1 MNVKEKHKLRKFIKE
16 LEAVRGRH
24 TELVSVY
31 VPAGYELIKIIQH
44 LEQESG
50 TASNIKDARTRK
62 NVIDSLERA
71 IRHLRLFKR
80 TPDNGLAVFAGN
92 ASEAENK
99 IDIKVWS
106 IEPPDPLNFR
116 LYRCDQTF
124 MLDPLKDM
132 LEHKEVYG
140 LIVVDKREGNIG
152 LLKGHAITEL
162 RELTSGVPGKFK
174 TGGQCISEDT
184 LVMKDNGEL
193 IEIKKSHNPM
203 TIISENFNIE
213 KSEETPIVSKWENKK
228 ELFKV
233 ITCYP
238 KFEIKASADH
248 VFFVRTENGIEEKRL
263 SDINAGAYLLLPEK
277 INLNLKEQPL
287 DFVPEVK
294 YQFNMKKINLPKILT
309 PEIAQLFG
317 YYLGDGSY
325 EIDRLTFF
333 EQREEVAIY
342 YKNLIE
348 KLFNV
353 KCDLRFRKDK
363 NYYQLRVYSRIITQ
377 LFKKY
382 FNYKDKTMKGKIPS
396 IILKSPD
403 DVLAAFVKGFFDAE
417 GYVSSTTR
425 VALGI
430 NNKYIQRQLQLSLL
444 RLGIISSILEYDN
457 RRNPY
462 SKNFRYT
469 LAVDDKESLEKYE
482 KLVGF
487 SSQEKSKKLKYI
499 ITKRSNRNK
508 VRQIV
513 VNGKEIA
520 KILRNSGYSTFKLM
534 NSQFFLNKRQLNKE
548 IFKKRIL
555 DNITDEDLKKRL
567 YFFYD
572 SNLIV
577 AKISKIT
584 SIGVGKTIDIET
596 KNHNFLANGLIV
608 HNSSQRLERLR
619 EGMAKDFFV
628 RIGEAANSIFL
639 EMKENL
645 KGIIIGGPGMTKE
658 EFLAGHYLNNELKR
672 KVIGVKDLSYT
683 GEFGLNELVDKSDD
697 LLAKE
702 GIMEEKKIMT
712 KFFEMLGKEPGKV
725 SYGKTEVAKV
735 LEMSAVDKLLLS
747 ESLPDEEIEMW
758 EEKAEQYGTDVVV
771 ISIETRE
778 GAQLK
783 ELGGI
788 AAILRYAL
796 R

>member
-1 MNVKEKHKLRKFIKE
+1 MNIKEKHKLRKFIKE
-16 LEAVRGRH
+16 LESVKGRH

-31 VPAGYELIKIIQH
+31 VPAGYDIIKIIQH

-80 TPDNGLAVFAGN
+80 TPENGLAVFAGN
-92 ASEAENK
+92 ASESENK

-106 IEPPDPLNFR
+106 IEPPEPLNFR
-116 LYRCDQTF
+116 LYRCDQNF
-124 MLDPLKDM
+124 MLDALKDM

-140 LIVVDKREGNIG
+140 LIVLDKREGNIG
-152 LLKGHAITEL
+152 LLKGHSITEL
-162 RELTSGVPGKFK
+162 RDLTSGVPGKFK
-174 TGGQCISEDT
+174 TGGQCLSVDT
-184 LVMKDNGEL
+184 LLMKDNGEL
-193 IEIKKSHNPM
+193 TEIKKSHNPM

-213 KSEETPIVSKWENKK
+213 KSEETPIVAKWENEK

-233 ITCYP
+233 VTCYP

-248 VFFVRTENGIEEKRL
+248 FFFTRTEKGIEEKSL
-263 SDINAGAYLLLPEK
+263 SNLKVGDYLLLPEK
-277 INLNLKEQPL
+277 IDLNLKEQQL

-294 YQFNMKKINLPKILT
+294 YEFNMKKINLPKVLI
-309 PEIAQLFG
+309 PELAQLFG

-333 EQREEVAIY
+333 EQREEVATY

-348 KLFNV
+348 SLFHI
-353 KCDLRFRKDK
+353 KCDLRFRKSK
-363 NYYQLRVYSRIITQ
+363 NYYQLRVYSRILAQ

-382 FNYKDKTMKGKIPS
+382 FNYKDKTMEGKVPS
-396 IILKSPD
+396 IVLKSPD
-403 DVLAAFVKGFFDAE
+403 GVLAAFIKGFFDAE
-417 GYVSSTTR
+417 GYVSKTTR

-444 RLGIISSILEYDN
+444 RFGIISSVLEYDN

-469 LAVDDKESLEKYE
+469 LAIDDKESLEKFE
-482 KLVGF
+482 KLICF
-487 SSQEKSKKLKYI
+487 SSQEKSKKLKKI
-499 ITKRSNRNK
+499 IAKRSSRSK

-513 VNGKEIA
+513 VNGREIA

-534 NSQFFLNKRQLNKE
+534 NSSFFTNKRQLSKD

-555 DNITDEDLKKRL
+555 DKINDGDLKKRL
-567 YFFYD
+567 YFFYN

-577 AKISKIT
+577 VKISSIT
-584 SIGVGKTIDIET
+584 SIGVEKTIDIET

-608 HNSSQRLERLR
+608 HNSSQRLERMR
-619 EGMAKDFFV
+619 EGMAKEFFV
-628 RIGEAANSIFL
+628 RIGEAANVIFL
-639 EMKENL
+639 DMKENL
-645 KGIIIGGPGMTKE
+645 KGIIIGGPGPTKE

-683 GEFGLNELVDKSDD
+683 GEFGLNELVDKSHD

-702 GIMEEKKIMT
+702 EIIEEKKILT
-712 KFFEMLGKEPGKV
+712 RFFEMLGKEPGKV
-725 SYGKTEVAKV
+725 SYGKIEVNRV
-735 LEMSAVDKLLLS
+735 LEMAAVDKLLLS
-747 ESLPDEEIEMW
+747 ESLGDEDIEKW
-758 EEKAEQYGTDVVV
+758 EEKAEKYGTEVV
-771 ISIETRE
+771 IISTETRE
-778 GAQLK
+778 GVQLRD
-783 ELGGI
+783 LGGI
-788 AAILRYAL
+788 AAILRYEI